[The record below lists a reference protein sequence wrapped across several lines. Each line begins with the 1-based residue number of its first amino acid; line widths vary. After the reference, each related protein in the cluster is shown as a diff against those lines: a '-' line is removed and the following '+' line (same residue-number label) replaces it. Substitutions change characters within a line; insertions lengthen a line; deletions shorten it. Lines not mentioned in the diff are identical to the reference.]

1 MKSTSTFTLLFILA
15 YLAITGADELSDAF
29 AASKSHHNLI
39 TAHLSKL
46 YVPSSNEQLP
56 LRYGRETKRKM
67 EIKQVNGDDSEM

>member
-1 MKSTSTFTLLFILA
+1 MKSSTIILLFIFD
-15 YLAITGADELSDAF
+15 YLAIIGADELSDAF
-29 AASKSHHNLI
+29 TVSKSQHNLI